1 MTEQQITV
9 QSQQTTK
16 EPSAVPS
23 PVNVELNVQKNNI
36 DQLDLEDIDTTSN
49 ATHNSENNSNADAEA
64 TSTLHAETVDLP
76 THSPTLS
83 LSRTSS
89 HLSSFSQSFLEYNFN
104 RNDSLENSNRPNDI
118 EKERALVGGS
128 KCMPRFADSPPKS
141 SVSDEEDET
150 DEQED
155 ETDEQVNEPKKRK
168 TTERTLLMEE
178 F

>member
-9 QSQQTTK
+9 PFQQTTK
-16 EPSAVPS
+16 EPSVVPS
-23 PVNVELNVQKNNI
+23 PVNVQKNNI
-36 DQLDLEDIDTTSN
+36 DQVDLEDIVTTSN
-49 ATHNSENNSNADAEA
+49 ASHNSENNSNADAEA
-64 TSTLHAETVDLP
+64 TSTLHETVDLP

-89 HLSSFSQSFLEYNFN
+89 HLSSLSQSFLEYTFN
-104 RNDSLENSNRPNDI
+104 RDDSLENSNRPNDI